1 MCYPLEHLLY
11 FTRYWDTDHAVRM
24 HDVVGELC
32 DRGPLCF
39 VFLHGFDNSKGSSN
53 RLIREYIPDPGILIE
68 YNTCMLKSKPIIK
81 VRANA
86 FMKRKGKNLR
96 RHLFSLT
103 SLPAATLFRMMVL
116 GFVIQNVEGILKW
129 TQSDK
134 IQ

>member
-11 FTRYWDTDHAVRM
+11 FTRYWDTDHAVRVY
-24 HDVVGELC
+24 DVVGELC

-39 VFLHGFDNSKGSSN
+39 VFLHGFHNSVGSSN

-68 YNTCMLKSKPIIK
+68 YNTCMLKSKSIIK
-81 VRANA
+81 AHANA
-86 FMKRKGKNLR
+86 SMKRKGKNLR
-96 RHLFSLT
+96 RYLFSLT

-129 TQSDK
+129 TQSEK